1 MDTIEIKG
9 SRFPRFALLDAVT
22 PIQRLARLEAELGE
36 RLNGVQLYAKRDDH
50 VALGGGGN
58 KLRKLELHLGQA
70 LAEGV
75 DTLITV
81 GGIQSNHARQT
92 AAAAAL
98 AGLRCELVL
107 ARMVPREGVDYER
120 NGNVLLDEL
129 FGATVHVAPAGT
141 SALDLAQARA
151 EELRRAGR
159 KVLVIPSGGSTGL
172 GALGYAACAAEID
185 AQARELG
192 IEFACV
198 ACPNGSA
205 GTHAGLVAGFHAL
218 GRDPGLVR
226 AYGVLAPADE
236 AAAMTV
242 KLVDEACALLGIAP
256 PPAGTIGVEGAHR
269 GEGYGIPTE
278 GMLAAVRLM
287 ARSQGLLL
295 DPVYSGKAFAGLLAD
310 IGAGRFRR
318 GDKLLFLMTGGAP
331 ALYAYRGIFEEARG
345 QA

>member
-9 SRFPRFALLDAVT
+9 TRFPRFALLDAVT
-22 PIQRLARLEAELGE
+22 PIQRLTRLEAELGE

-129 FGATVHVAPAGT
+129 FGATVQVAPAGT

-218 GRDPGLVR
+218 GRDPGLGR
-226 AYGVLAPADE
+226 AYGVLAPMFAWHIVGRWMSDRQH
-236 AAAMTV
+236 AAHAT
-242 KLVDEACALLGIAP
+242 
-256 PPAGTIGVEGAHR
+256 PAWI
-269 GEGYGIPTE
+269 IP
-278 GMLAAVRLM
+278 VV
-287 ARSQGLLL
+287 GLLDL
-295 DPVYSGKAFAGLLAD
+295 PLA
-310 IGAGRFRR
+310 
-318 GDKLLFLMTGGAP
+318 MP
-331 ALYAYRGIFEEARG
+331 ALGL
-345 QA
+345 